1 MAKAKTVSAPPEGVQ
16 MLKQIEQQRITL
28 RIVGTSPL
36 VAHKWSEKAIRM
48 IQEKHAGKKTK
59 NRDVREP
66 EAEYE
71 AAMYKMPNGKHAIPG
86 MALKRALI
94 SAAHKDIGIE
104 KTLVRKAVFIPIHDA
119 TGYLPM
125 DKHSKPFM
133 RTDVMRVGVGAT
145 DLRYRPQYDEWSVV
159 VSFEIDSSLLTP
171 NDLINLINRAGF
183 GIGILEGRPEVG
195 RDFGRFKVDETYGVT
210 ITAMT

>member
-1 MAKAKTVSAPPEGVQ
+1 MAQAKKQEPVEGVAL
-16 MLKQIEQQRITL
+16 LKQIEQMRITL

-48 IQEKHAGKKTK
+48 MQEKHAGKKTK
-59 NRDVREP
+59 EREKRDPHE
-66 EAEYE
+66 EYE
-71 AAMYKMPNGKHAIPG
+71 AAMYKTADGKHAIPG

-104 KTLVRKAVFIPIHDA
+104 KTLVRKAVFIPIKDA
-119 TGYLPM
+119 NGYIPM
-125 DKHSKPFM
+125 DKHSKPYM
-133 RTDVMRVGVGAT
+133 RTDMMRVGIGST
-145 DLRYRPQYDEWSVV
+145 DLRYRPQYDEWSVIV
-159 VSFEIDSSLLTP
+159 AFEIDSSLLTP

-195 RDFGRFKVDETYGVT
+195 RDFGRFKVDEKYGVVQT
-210 ITAMT
+210 KLN